1 MKILVVG
8 NGSHTNRRI
17 LPSLAN
23 LNYVESIFVSFR
35 DEINNKFKNE
45 KLSYMKYDQILNSD
59 IFFDAIVIATV
70 PSAHLKNLDELK
82 DKANILLLEKPISS
96 NLDMIFDEKFK
107 SLYEKKYIFECLM
120 FKYHPLYQ
128 KYLEIKKSNKILKIK
143 SKFTIPHIDKNNFRY
158 NKNLGGGSL
167 FDLGIY
173 PISLISD
180 SLDINNNFKKIDYQF
195 DDELDVDLYGSI
207 MAEDLNGTEI
217 ELEWGIGY
225 EYKNYV
231 ELTLENSTYTF
242 PFIFSKPEGYNAFF
256 EIKKNDKIHNVNV
269 GTHDQFELM
278 YNEII
283 MNHQLLKKINTY
295 SKLITKYKLIEKVK
309 ND

>member
-59 IFFDAIVIATV
+59 IFFDVIVIATV

>member
-23 LNYVESIFVSFR
+23 LNYVESIFISFR
-35 DEINNKFKNE
+35 NEINIKFENE

-59 IFFDAIVIATV
+59 IFFDVIIIATV
-70 PSAHLKNLDELK
+70 PSAHLENLNELK
-82 DKANILLLEKPISS
+82 DKGNILLLEKPISS
-96 NLDMIFDEKFK
+96 NLDMIFDENFK

-180 SLDINNNFKKIDYQF
+180 SLDINNNFNKIDYHF

-207 MAEDLNGTEI
+207 MAEDLNGAEI